1 MPIVGVTTRINSGG
15 LEAFLVLRVF
25 AAFPSTYSC
34 ANHSGIRPWPAAF
47 FCGRMPSE
55 AEARRGVR
63 CIIRPRLKFSTIN
76 AGAMSDTHEVT
87 LLLAE
92 WAKGNQNAL
101 NDLTPLV
108 YRELRQLAASY
119 LRKERQGHT
128 LQPTALVHEA
138 YLRLVDQTNP
148 SWQNRSHFYGVA
160 ARLMRQILVDHAR
173 RRQAGKRG
181 GLKVS
186 LDEALSF
193 QQGRSRDIV
202 ALDSG
207 LNALEKLDPRKCK
220 AVELRYFGGLSMEEI
235 AQTLDVSARTVQ
247 RDLRM
252 AEAWLRQE
260 MQNG

>member
-1 MPIVGVTTRINSGG
+1 V
-15 LEAFLVLRVF
+15 
-25 AAFPSTYSC
+25 
-34 ANHSGIRPWPAAF
+34 
-47 FCGRMPSE
+47 
-55 AEARRGVR
+55 
-63 CIIRPRLKFSTIN
+63 
-76 AGAMSDTHEVT
+76 SDTHEVT

-101 NDLTPLV
+101 NDLAPLV

-148 SWQNRSHFYGVA
+148 TWQHRSHFFGVA

-173 RRQAGKRG
+173 RRQAGKRAG
-181 GLKVS
+181 RKVS
-186 LDEALSF
+186 LEEAVSF
-193 QQGRSRDIV
+193 ERGRGRDLV

-235 AQTLDVSARTVQ
+235 AQALDVSPVTVR

-252 AEAWLRQE
+252 AEAWLHHE
-260 MQNG
+260 MQHA